1 MRSVWPKETSPAS
14 KSALEVMLIA
24 LYDVGV
30 HGGHLAHG
38 ALPALL
44 AVADGHL
51 SHQAAHDGCVEQC
64 RRGCDAWGRLNRAQG
79 ASLLQY
85 SKIDNFSATPGWT
98 PPPKVSHGKRNLKY
112 S

>member
-1 MRSVWPKETSPAS
+1 MCSVGPKETSPAS
-14 KSALEVMLIA
+14 KSASEVTLIA

-51 SHQAAHDGCVEQC
+51 SGTKRLMMDVSSSVGE
-64 RRGCDAWGRLNRAQG
+64 DARL
-79 ASLLQY
+79 
-85 SKIDNFSATPGWT
+85 
-98 PPPKVSHGKRNLKY
+98 
-112 S
+112 

>member
-1 MRSVWPKETSPAS
+1 MRSVWPNETSPAS

-44 AVADGHL
+44 AVADAVTVVQL
-51 SHQAAHDGCVEQC
+51 KKIKILKPPE
-64 RRGCDAWGRLNRAQG
+64 RGDTAIG
-79 ASLLQY
+79 
-85 SKIDNFSATPGWT
+85 IPT
-98 PPPKVSHGKRNLKY
+98 V
-112 S
+112 